1 MPWDPVPSSVTARW
15 LAPDS
20 CAVPPYRRVV
30 AIDFETSGFRGTPPN
45 CPAELAAWALDAGT
59 SSPYEIFRAV
69 IRGAT
74 RLDPW
79 VAANTRL
86 TLDDLTVG
94 RDFAEVFAD
103 FQRQL
108 REGDCIVAHNMLYDW
123 RVIYNYAPS
132 RGDDLAAAYPL
143 RCSYHG
149 PLSKALFELNP
160 RWAEPSK
167 ETSQASRE
175 ASQASQASQASR
187 EASQASREASQASQ
201 EARKEKES
209 SREASQPSKQSR
221 ARQSMRSRRRLSDLC
236 ALQEVPYDHEEA
248 HGASYDAERLI
259 RCLSK
264 YLEREKRTGA
274 LE

>member
-167 ETSQASRE
+167 ETSQAS
-175 ASQASQASQASR
+175 
-187 EASQASREASQASQ
+187 Q